1 MVHILEVKS
10 STDNRETQVQFLLDQ
25 QVHKPYGKN
34 NKMQLALAAKYIGAS
49 IATLGLGGAAI
60 GIALVFVALI
70 NGTSRNPSLRATLFP
85 QAILG
90 FALSEA
96 CGLFCLM
103 ISFLLLYAV

>member
-1 MVHILEVKS
+1 
-10 STDNRETQVQFLLDQ
+10 
-25 QVHKPYGKN
+25 
-34 NKMQLALAAKYIGAS
+34 MQLALAAKYIGAS

-70 NGTSRNPSLRATLFP
+70 NGTSRNPSLRSTLFP

-96 CGLFCLM
+96 FWLFCLM

>member
-1 MVHILEVKS
+1 MAFNIINIYLF
-10 STDNRETQVQFLLDQ
+10 N
-25 QVHKPYGKN
+25 
-34 NKMQLALAAKYIGAS
+34 MQLALAAKYIGAS

-70 NGTSRNPSLRATLFP
+70 NGTSRNPSLRSTLFP

-90 FALSEA
+90 FAWSEA

>member
-1 MVHILEVKS
+1 MITYIKEFNEAQVYIYKGKS
-10 STDNRETQVQFLLDQ
+10 KFNIRKYKYIT
-25 QVHKPYGKN
+25 
-34 NKMQLALAAKYIGAS
+34 MQLALAAKYIGAS

-90 FALSEA
+90 FALAEA

>member
-1 MVHILEVKS
+1 
-10 STDNRETQVQFLLDQ
+10 
-25 QVHKPYGKN
+25 
-34 NKMQLALAAKYIGAS
+34 MQLALAAKYIGAS

-60 GIALVFVALI
+60 GIALVLV
-70 NGTSRNPSLRATLFP
+70 PSLNGPSRTPPSPPPSFP

-90 FALSEA
+90 FALAEA

>member
-1 MVHILEVKS
+1 
-10 STDNRETQVQFLLDQ
+10 
-25 QVHKPYGKN
+25 
-34 NKMQLALAAKYIGAS
+34 MQLALAAKYIGAS
-49 IATLGLGGAAI
+49 MATLGLGGAAI

-90 FALSEA
+90 FALAEA

-103 ISFLLLYAV
+103 MSFLLLYAV

>member
-1 MVHILEVKS
+1 MAFNIINIYLF
-10 STDNRETQVQFLLDQ
+10 N
-25 QVHKPYGKN
+25 
-34 NKMQLALAAKYIGAS
+34 MQLALAAKYIGAS

-70 NGTSRNPSLRATLFP
+70 NGTSRNPSLRSTLFP